1 MPIIEAM
8 ACGTPVVAVN
18 TSSIPEAMGEAGL
31 MAEVGD
37 AAALLHHLRTIL
49 SQPDL
54 AYTLRQ
60 KGLTHARRFSWP
72 ESGRAMGRVYAQA
85 LNVVNSEQ

>member
-18 TSSIPEAMGEAGL
+18 SSSIPEAMGEAGL
-31 MAEVGD
+31 MAEAGD
-37 AAALLHHLRTIL
+37 AAALLNHLRAVL
-49 SQPDL
+49 CQPDL
-54 AYTLRQ
+54 AYTLHQ
-60 KGLTHARRFSWP
+60 KGLAHARRFSWP

-85 LNVVNSEQ
+85 LKAVNSK